1 MSASILPGT
10 SWMVPSCALPVPG
23 SAEALFTL
31 PLVEPPRLQKFDEM
45 YCDNTIKSR

>member
-10 SWMVPSCALPVPG
+10 FMDGALLRATGMG
-23 SAEALFTL
+23 SAEALISL

-45 YCDNTIKSR
+45 YCDNAIKSR